1 MDLVS
6 NYLNGVKIAVQE
18 NHSGGEEI
26 EPVGILGEISKD
38 SRRAQ
43 LAAKLSGI
51 SQTQGGSVDYFMATR
66 MRAST
71 I

>member
-43 LAAKLSGI
+43 LAAKL
-51 SQTQGGSVDYFMATR
+51 
-66 MRAST
+66 
-71 I
+71 